1 MIPDYYA
8 DCPSETCRENYIDES
23 SRTISERIKDHNR
36 RDLKS
41 HILRHS
47 NISFQDFKIIA
58 KNFNNNSWK
67 HKIAQLIKAKRPTL
81 NILDKSVSLKLF
93 N

>member
-1 MIPDYYA
+1 MQIALVRHVEKITLMRVVVQFQSDL
-8 DCPSETCRENYIDES
+8 
-23 SRTISERIKDHNR
+23 K
-36 RDLKS
+36 DLKS